1 MQLFLFTNF
10 FPLKQSEPF
19 LVNEF
24 EFTKKYFKKITV
36 LPLYGVL
43 DDKTTIDANVLQPL
57 FKSFKTKNLIFGGLL
72 NLSSI
77 KFHLKEV
84 FAQNL
89 LFKPKKL
96 YWNISGCFIARR
108 FQNHP
113 IFNLIIQKS
122 KTEQCV
128 LYFYWGDGMVN
139 AIPYLLEKA
148 NKNNLKLIIRL
159 HGSDLYENFKS
170 NYSPLRNLIF
180 SKVDL
185 ITTISNTG
193 KNYLSTKY
201 PQFKNKISLSRLG
214 VLSQLNTISNYSKTD
229 VFTII
234 SVSNIIPLK
243 RVNLIFESLLH
254 LNLKINWHH
263 FGFGSGFDELTKKIK
278 NNSNKNITI
287 NLHGYVSNSDLINF
301 YKSNQVDLF
310 INLST
315 SEGIP
320 VSIMEAYSFGVPA
333 IATNVGGTAELV
345 NNRNGRLIDLTSNSK
360 AIAKIIEELISLP
373 KEEFI
378 LLKKE
383 AYQTFESGF
392 SAEKNYQLFYEM
404 VLALG

>member
-10 FPLKQSEPF
+10 FPLKRSEPF

-24 EFTKKYFKKITV
+24 EYTKQYFSSINI

-43 DDKTTIDANVLQPL
+43 ENEKIDNAVIHKPIFKAFKTTQ
-57 FKSFKTKNLIFGGLL
+57 LIFEGLF
-72 NLSSI
+72 NLSSV
-77 KFHLKEV
+77 KYHLKEV
-84 FAQNL
+84 LNQNL

-96 YWNISGCFIARR
+96 YWNISGCFIARA
-108 FQNHP
+108 FQKHP

-122 KTEQCV
+122 KTQKCV

-148 NKNNLKLIIRL
+148 TKQNLKIIIRF

-180 SKVDL
+180 TNADL
-185 ITTISNTG
+185 LVTISEAG
-193 KNYLSTKY
+193 KTYLCSKY
-201 PQFKNKISLSRLG
+201 PKHESKIYLSRLG
-214 VLSQLNTISNYSKTD
+214 VLSQINAIANYNKTD
-229 VFTII
+229 VITIV

-243 RVNLIFESLLH
+243 RVNLIFESLQH
-254 LNLKINWHH
+254 IKSKINWHH
-263 FGFGSGFDELTKKIK
+263 FGAGKGFEDLNQKIK
-278 NNSNKNITI
+278 NNSSANLKI
-287 NLHGYVSNSDLINF
+287 NLHGFVANTEIINF
-301 YKSNQVDLF
+301 YKSTQVDLF

-320 VSIMEAYSFGVPA
+320 VSIMEAYSFGIPA

-345 NNRNGRLIDLTSNSK
+345 SNKNGRLIDVTLDAI
-360 AIAKIIEELISLP
+360 AIAKTIEELISLP
-373 KEEFI
+373 ITEFN

-383 AYQTFESGF
+383 AYQTIELNF
-392 SAEKNYQLFYEM
+392 STEKNYKHFYEM
-404 VLALG
+404 ILNQS